1 MKPYSLDLREKIV
14 RALEAQD
21 ETQEEIAERFSVSPS
36 FVVKLWR
43 RWRSTG
49 SAAAL
54 PHAGGRRRSLQPSEA
69 VIRHALKRQ
78 PDLTLAE
85 LCERVDASGGDSV
98 STKTMCLELQRLDLP
113 RKKSRSTTPS
123 ATRHASSG

>member
-1 MKPYSLDLREKIV
+1 MRPYSQDLREKVV

-21 ETQEEIAERFSVSPS
+21 ETQSEIAERFAVSTS

-43 RWRSTG
+43 RWRATG

-54 PHAGGRRRSLQPSEA
+54 PHAGGRGRSLQASESVLRREVA
-69 VIRHALKRQ
+69 RQ

-85 LCERVDASGGDSV
+85 LCEQVAAAGGLSV
-98 STKTMCLELQRLDLP
+98 STKTMCLELRRLDLP
-113 RKKSRSTTPS
+113 RKKSRSTTVS
-123 ATRHASSG
+123 ATASG

>member
-1 MKPYSLDLREKIV
+1 MKPYSQDLREKIV
-14 RALEAQD
+14 RALEAQE
-21 ETQEEIAERFSVSPS
+21 ETQEEIAERFSVSTS

-43 RWRSTG
+43 RWRETG

-54 PHAGGRRRSLQPSEA
+54 PHSGGRRRSLQAAEA
-69 VIRHALKRQ
+69 VIRRELDRQ

-85 LCERVDASGGDSV
+85 LCEAVGASGGASV
-98 STKTMCLELQRLDLP
+98 SAKTMCVELRRLDLP

-123 ATRHASSG
+123 ATRRASSG

>member
-1 MKPYSLDLREKIV
+1 MKPYSQDLREKIV

-21 ETQEEIAERFSVSPS
+21 ETQEEVASRFSVSTS

-54 PHAGGRRRSLQPSEA
+54 PRAGGRQRSLQAAEEM
-69 VIRHALKRQ
+69 IRRELERQ

-85 LCERVDASGGDSV
+85 LCEKVGATGAASV
-98 STKTMCLELQRLDLP
+98 STKTMCLELRRLSLP
-113 RKKSRSTTPS
+113 RKKSR
-123 ATRHASSG
+123 

>member
-1 MKPYSLDLREKIV
+1 MKPYSQDLREKII

-21 ETQEEIAERFSVSPS
+21 ETQEEVASRFSVSTS

-43 RWRSTG
+43 RWRETA

-54 PHAGGRRRSLQPSEA
+54 PHAGGRPRSLRPAEA
-69 VIRHALKRQ
+69 VIRRALDRR

-85 LCERVDASGGDSV
+85 LCEVVGRRGGASV
-98 STKTMCLELQRLDLP
+98 STKTMCLELRRLSLP
-113 RKKSRSTTPS
+113 RKKSRSTTRS
-123 ATRHASSG
+123 ATRRAS

>member
-1 MKPYSLDLREKIV
+1 MKPYSQDLREKII
-14 RALEAQD
+14 RALETED

-43 RWRSTG
+43 RWRTTG
-49 SAAAL
+49 SCAAL
-54 PHAGGRRRSLQPSEA
+54 PHAGGRQRSLQPSQ
-69 VIRHALKRQ
+69 VTIRRELKRQ

-85 LCERVDASGGDSV
+85 LCEKVVACGGASV
-98 STKTMCLELQRLDLP
+98 SAKTMCLELRRLRLP

-123 ATRHASSG
+123 VRASG

>member
-1 MKPYSLDLREKIV
+1 MKPYSQDLREKIV

-21 ETQEEIAERFSVSPS
+21 ETQEEIAERFSVSTS

-43 RWRSTG
+43 RWRETG

-54 PHAGGRRRSLQPSEA
+54 PRAGGRPRSLQAAEA
-69 VIRHALKRQ
+69 AIRRALERQ

-85 LCERVDASGGDSV
+85 LCEEVGARGGASV
-98 STKTMCLELQRLDLP
+98 STKTMCLELRRLSL
-113 RKKSRSTTPS
+113 
-123 ATRHASSG
+123 